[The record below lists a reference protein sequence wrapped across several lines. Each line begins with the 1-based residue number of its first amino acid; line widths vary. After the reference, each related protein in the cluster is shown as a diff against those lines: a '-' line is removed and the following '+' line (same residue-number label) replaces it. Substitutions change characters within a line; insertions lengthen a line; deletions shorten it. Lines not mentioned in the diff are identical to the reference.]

1 VGSAYGDSLAEE
13 FEAKFTTSTINVL
26 SSFPS
31 GGGRKRDCG
40 MFVKFD
46 QYVDPEEVL
55 QSIKVTSSW
64 NTQYALRLMTMEEV
78 NASPFWRINTPR
90 YRFLFPS
97 IIDLILTTVTHTSQ
111 TRGLLGSVQTGQL
124 LCWRFYYL
132 RPSRPRSNHYLP

>member
-1 VGSAYGDSLAEE
+1 MGSAYGDSLAEE
-13 FEAKFTTSTINVL
+13 FEGKFTTPTISVV
-26 SSFPS
+26 SSFPPS

-55 QSIKVTSSW
+55 ACIKVTSSW

-90 YRFLFPS
+90 
-97 IIDLILTTVTHTSQ
+97 
-111 TRGLLGSVQTGQL
+111 
-124 LCWRFYYL
+124 
-132 RPSRPRSNHYLP
+132 